1 MNECALETLDRVA
14 WKNKMDKR
22 PRFASKKIYEKL
34 DDSFLDGI
42 LIRHQTCPEDEGHN
56 QIG

>member
-1 MNECALETLDRVA
+1 MCYRLETLDRVV
-14 WKNKMDKR
+14 WRNSKR
-22 PRFASKKIYEKL
+22 TSVHDLHQRKHEKL

-42 LIRHQTCPEDEGHN
+42 LIRHQTCTEDEGHN

>member
-1 MNECALETLDRVA
+1 MCYRYARSCGLV
-14 WKNKMDKR
+14 KQQMDKH